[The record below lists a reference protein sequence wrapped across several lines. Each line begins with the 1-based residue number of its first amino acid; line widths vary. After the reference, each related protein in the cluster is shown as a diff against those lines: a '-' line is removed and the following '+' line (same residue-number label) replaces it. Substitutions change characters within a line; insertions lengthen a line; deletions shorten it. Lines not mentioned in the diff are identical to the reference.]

1 MKTILATI
9 QPSVV
14 TQSIRIRVNQLFEK
28 FRRILEGVEIDIMQ
42 KIKQS
47 EVLQEFLQSS
57 ERL

>member
-47 EVLQEFLQSS
+47 EVLQEFL
-57 ERL
+57 